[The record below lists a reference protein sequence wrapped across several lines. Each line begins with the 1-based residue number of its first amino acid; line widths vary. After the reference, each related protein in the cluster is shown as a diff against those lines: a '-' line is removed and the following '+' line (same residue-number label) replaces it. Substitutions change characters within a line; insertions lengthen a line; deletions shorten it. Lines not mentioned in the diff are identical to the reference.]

1 MRHDFEWE
9 TTSQHSKEGSQGYGF
24 EGYDFLS
31 HSFDYGESQSY
42 AEWVRVAQ
50 QVITCLLLVHSLLLV
65 LVLVLLLFF
74 TLPPTDC
81 L

>member
-9 TTSQHSKEGSQGYGF
+9 TPSQHSKEGSQGHGF
-24 EGYDFLS
+24 EGYGFLS

-50 QVITCLLLVHSLLLV
+50 QVNTCFMLNHALLFV
-65 LVLVLLLFF
+65 LVLACMRFF
-74 TLPPTDC
+74 WLSLPLPF
-81 L
+81 